1 MNTKQQNVLRSLL
14 KKYQYK
20 NVSNMVRMALGINY
34 ENFLQKT
41 EPLYVVP
48 RIASCYPEG
57 EDRNCLNGKVYKEW
71 LDMLVRK
78 RWVDPINE
86 YTDQYGAHIVLQ
98 AIYYLI
104 DNNLW
109 DVYEGRLALDA
120 KEENYYDK
128 LGDMPSAIAM
138 MEENNKKEAEVSEFS
153 ADEATTSEAHQ
164 ATNETK
170 LPPQFK
176 GKNIDDDLMKKAF
189 EGDWWN
195 NPDYAK
201 DADEAVMLMQMSEA
215 LCQRL
220 QQNIDRV
227 SNYVI
232 TSADTDVLR
241 QKIAKLQG
249 DLDNEK
255 DAHQKRLSELQVQVD
270 DYKAKFDD
278 AIATAK
284 KASDYISNLKQKLSA
299 KETEAQ
305 REYDELNAKYKKALD
320 ERDAADRDLEA
331 CKKLLDE
338 EANKQ
343 QLPKK
348 KVIPFS
354 VLDAVPLLGKG
365 VMTGLVPVLAR
376 YNIVVDYDK

>member
-48 RIASCYPEG
+48 RIASCYSEG

-284 KASDYISNLKQKLSA
+284 KASDYIANLKLKLSA

-376 YNIVVDYDK
+376 YNIVVDYNK

>member
-1 MNTKQQNVLRSLL
+1 
-14 KKYQYK
+14 
-20 NVSNMVRMALGINY
+20 
-34 ENFLQKT
+34 
-41 EPLYVVP
+41 
-48 RIASCYPEG
+48 
-57 EDRNCLNGKVYKEW
+57 
-71 LDMLVRK
+71 MLVRK

-376 YNIVVDYDK
+376 YNIVVDYNK

>member
-1 MNTKQQNVLRSLL
+1 
-14 KKYQYK
+14 
-20 NVSNMVRMALGINY
+20 
-34 ENFLQKT
+34 
-41 EPLYVVP
+41 
-48 RIASCYPEG
+48 
-57 EDRNCLNGKVYKEW
+57 
-71 LDMLVRK
+71 
-78 RWVDPINE
+78 
-86 YTDQYGAHIVLQ
+86 
-98 AIYYLI
+98 
-104 DNNLW
+104 
-109 DVYEGRLALDA
+109 
-120 KEENYYDK
+120 
-128 LGDMPSAIAM
+128 
-138 MEENNKKEAEVSEFS
+138 
-153 ADEATTSEAHQ
+153 
-164 ATNETK
+164 
-170 LPPQFK
+170 
-176 GKNIDDDLMKKAF
+176 
-189 EGDWWN
+189 
-195 NPDYAK
+195 
-201 DADEAVMLMQMSEA
+201 
-215 LCQRL
+215 
-220 QQNIDRV
+220 
-227 SNYVI
+227 
-232 TSADTDVLR
+232 VLR

-376 YNIVVDYDK
+376 YNIVVDYNK

>member
-78 RWVDPINE
+78 RWVNPINE

-120 KEENYYDK
+120 KEDNYYDK

-138 MEENNKKEAEVSEFS
+138 MEENNKKEAEAVQEEEKTQPSLPSEGNS
-153 ADEATTSEAHQ
+153 KNNNQRPEWWNAPDYILNADEAMS
-164 ATNETK
+164 
-170 LPPQFK
+170 
-176 GKNIDDDLMKKAF
+176 LMG
-189 EGDWWN
+189 ES
-195 NPDYAK
+195 
-201 DADEAVMLMQMSEA
+201 DEMFLHLTQNMK
-215 LCQRL
+215 RL
-220 QQNIDRV
+220 A
-227 SNYVI
+227 NYI
-232 TSADTDVLR
+232 YTAAESDVLR
-241 QKIAKLQG
+241 EKISDQQSELE
-249 DLDNEK
+249 NEK
-255 DAHQKRLSELQVQVD
+255 MVHQKQVSVLQVQID
-270 DYKAKFDD
+270 DYKAKLDD

-284 KASDYISNLKQKLSA
+284 KASDYIANLKLKLSA

-376 YNIVVDYDK
+376 YNIVVDYNK